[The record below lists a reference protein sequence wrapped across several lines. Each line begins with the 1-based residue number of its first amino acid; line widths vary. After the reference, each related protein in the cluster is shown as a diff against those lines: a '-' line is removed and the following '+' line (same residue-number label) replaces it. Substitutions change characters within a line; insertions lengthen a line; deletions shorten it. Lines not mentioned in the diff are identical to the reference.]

1 MLSVNSITQ
10 YSKATIAVVI
20 VLFTSL
26 FTQAQENSPYSRYGM
41 GDLVPSQSISSRSMG
56 GISAGFMDSFLVRS
70 LGTGLNLNNPASL
83 GHIKSTLFDF
93 GIEVD
98 RKTLKSNT
106 SPTKY
111 TANNAI
117 ISYFQLGLPIST
129 PKMLKKDMSM
139 GLSFGLR
146 PVTKVNYKIVA
157 GSYLRGIDTVGTL
170 YEGSGGINQVNIS
183 TGLRIKKFNVGI
195 TGAYNFGN
203 KETSS
208 KREFLVDTTNYSSSN
223 QVVKTNFSGFSIS
236 LGAQYGF
243 LLKDSSKLTIGASA
257 NLQHRLNG
265 KRDNLDETFI
275 FGTNNE
281 ILNIDTIR
289 YLGGVKGKIIMPAS
303 YTVGFTYSDKESHW
317 IVGSDI
323 NIAQWSNYRNYGQTD
338 AVKNSMKLHV
348 GAQYFPAKLTTPAS
362 KYWQFVKYRAGFY
375 YGNDYIN
382 LGAKRPDYAFT
393 FGTGMPITSLR
404 NNPNNNRSNDFIM
417 LNTGIEIGQRGNRV
431 NQSLREGVF
440 RVNFGVSISTSSWFQ
455 KRKYY

>member
-1 MLSVNSITQ
+1 MLSVNSITK
-10 YSKATIAVVI
+10 YSKASIIVII

-26 FTQAQENSPYSRYGM
+26 FTQAQENSPYSRFGM
-41 GDLVPSQSISSRSMG
+41 GDLVPGQSISSRSMG
-56 GISAGFMDSFLVRS
+56 GISAGFIDIFPIGKVATS
-70 LGTGLNLNNPASL
+70 LNINNPASL
-83 GHIKSTLFDF
+83 GCIKSTIFDF
-93 GIEVD
+93 GVEVD
-98 RKTLKSNT
+98 RKTLRSNT
-106 SPTKY
+106 TPAKY

-183 TGLRIKKFNVGI
+183 SGLRIKKFNIGL
-195 TGAYNFGN
+195 TAAYNFGN

-208 KREFLVDTTNYSSSN
+208 KREFLVDTTNYASSN
-223 QVVKTNFSGFSIS
+223 QVVTTNFNGLS
-236 LGAQYGF
+236 LAIGTQYAF
-243 LLKDSSKLTIGASA
+243 LLKDSANVIIGASA
-257 NLQHRLNG
+257 NLSHSLNAT
-265 KRDNLDETFI
+265 RDKLDETFI

-281 ILNIDTIR
+281 ILNIDTVR
-289 YLGGVKGKIIMPAS
+289 YIGGEKGKIKMPAS
-303 YTVGFTYSDKESHW
+303 YTVGFTYSDKDAHW
-317 IVGSDI
+317 VLGSDVSL
-323 NIAQWSNYRNYGQTD
+323 AQWSNYRNYGKTD
-338 AVKNSMKLHV
+338 AVKNSMKFHV

-393 FGTGMPITSLR
+393 FGTGMPLTSLR
-404 NNPNNNRSNDFIM
+404 RFGASEFVL

>member
-1 MLSVNSITQ
+1 MLSVNAITK
-10 YSKATIAVVI
+10 YIKSAILILI

-26 FTQAQENSPYSRYGM
+26 FTQAQENSPYSRFGM

-56 GISAGFMDSFLVRS
+56 GISAGFIDIFPIGKVTTS
-70 LGTGLNLNNPASL
+70 LNINNPASL
-83 GHIKSTLFDF
+83 GYLKSTIFDF
-93 GIEVD
+93 GVEVD
-98 RKTLKSNT
+98 RKTLRSNT
-106 SPTKY
+106 TPQKY
-111 TANNAI
+111 TAKNAI

-146 PVTKVNYKIVA
+146 PVTKVNYRIVA
-157 GSYLRGIDTVGTL
+157 GTYLRGIDTVGTL
-170 YEGSGGINQVNIS
+170 YEGTGGINQVNIS
-183 TGLRIKKFNVGI
+183 SGLRIKKFNIGV
-195 TGAYNFGN
+195 TAAYNFGN

-208 KREFLVDTTNYSSSN
+208 KREFLVDDSLRYSSSN
-223 QVVKTNFSGFSIS
+223 QVVQTNFNGLSTTIGT
-236 LGAQYGF
+236 QYAF
-243 LLKDSSKLTIGASA
+243 LLKDSANIIIGATA
-257 NLQHRLNG
+257 NLQHSLNG
-265 KRDNLDETFI
+265 KRDKLDETFI

-281 ILNIDTIR
+281 ILNIDTVRFIN
-289 YLGGVKGKIIMPAS
+289 GEVGKIKMPGS
-303 YTVGFTYSDKESHW
+303 YTVGFTYSDKDAHW
-317 IVGSDI
+317 IIGSDI
-323 NIAQWSNYRNYGQTD
+323 NFAQWSNYRNYGQSD
-338 AVKNSMKLHV
+338 AVKNTTKFHV
-348 GAQYFPAKLTTPAS
+348 GAQYFPAKLTTLAS

-393 FGTGMPITSLR
+393 FGTGMPLTSLR
-404 NNPNNNRSNDFIM
+404 RFGASEFVI

>member
-26 FTQAQENSPYSRYGM
+26 FAQAQENSPYSRYGM

-56 GISAGFMDSFLVRS
+56 GISAGFIDIFPIGKIPTS
-70 LGTGLNLNNPASL
+70 LNINNPASL
-83 GHIKSTLFDF
+83 GYIRSTIFDF
-93 GIEVD
+93 GVEVD
-98 RKTLKSNT
+98 RKILKSNT
-106 SPTKY
+106 TPQKY

-139 GLSFGLR
+139 GISFGLR

-157 GSYLRGIDTVGTL
+157 GSYLRGIDSVGTL
-170 YEGSGGINQVNIS
+170 YEGNGGINQVNIS
-183 TGLRIKKFNVGI
+183 TGLRIKKFSAGI

-208 KREFLVDTTNYSSSN
+208 KREFLVPDSIPYSSSN
-223 QVVKTNFSGFSIS
+223 QIVKTTFSGIS
-236 LGAQYGF
+236 TSVGAQYAF
-243 LLKDSSKLTIGASA
+243 LLKDSSNIIIGASA
-257 NLQHRLNG
+257 NLQYKLNG
-265 KRDNLDETFI
+265 KRDCLDETFI
-275 FGTNNE
+275 FGQNNE
-281 ILNIDTIR
+281 ILNIDTVR
-289 YLGGVKGKIIMPAS
+289 YLGGEKGKIIMPAS

-317 IVGSDI
+317 IIGSDI

-348 GAQYFPAKLTTPAS
+348 GVQYFPAKLTTPAS

-393 FGTGMPITSLR
+393 FGTGMPLTSLR
-404 NNPNNNRSNDFIM
+404 RFGASEFVL